1 MDINKYLEQFPQ
13 LEDQCKVM
21 FRQKYEELRGSPPIP
36 QLEDYVLTIGI
47 KCDSTREVV
56 SENFQVLF

>member
-1 MDINKYLEQFPQ
+1 
-13 LEDQCKVM
+13 M